1 MATMTHFGGPMRSGE
16 LAKLAGI
23 SSDSLRYYER
33 RGLLPLPARAE
44 NGYRRYPRTALD
56 RVLLIRR
63 ALGLGISVKEL
74 CGLLR
79 VRDRGGVPC
88 RNARSL
94 LAGKLELLEDRL
106 AELQALR
113 QMLRDTLKA
122 WDEKLASTPA
132 NTRAGLLEAVA
143 PASSPVALHEFP
155 PPRSSHRWSI
165 HRSSR

>member
-1 MATMTHFGGPMRSGE
+1 MTHFGGPMRSGE

-44 NGYRRYPRTALD
+44 NGYR
-56 RVLLIRR
+56 
-63 ALGLGISVKEL
+63 
-74 CGLLR
+74 
-79 VRDRGGVPC
+79 
-88 RNARSL
+88 RSL

-155 PPRSSHRWSI
+155 PPRSSHRRSI